1 MTSPVGFEGKSLLS
15 NHISFVAFIFFSL
28 WVTAERVRALDAAP
42 SVSTERRQMKT
53 PPAPATP
60 LTATIPTMA
69 IIADV
74 GQTKIRELIRDGRIE
89 TVAIGKRRLVVVDS
103 FRRLIQEELN
113 GLPKDARRNDAV
125 PALGSKAKKKGTPRG
140 SSRRPR

>member
-1 MTSPVGFEGKSLLS
+1 
-15 NHISFVAFIFFSL
+15 
-28 WVTAERVRALDAAP
+28 
-42 SVSTERRQMKT
+42 
-53 PPAPATP
+53 
-60 LTATIPTMA
+60 MA
-69 IIADV
+69 MIADV

-103 FRRLIQEELN
+103 YRRLIQEELN

-140 SSRRPR
+140 SSRQPR

>member
-1 MTSPVGFEGKSLLS
+1 
-15 NHISFVAFIFFSL
+15 
-28 WVTAERVRALDAAP
+28 
-42 SVSTERRQMKT
+42 MKT
-53 PPAPATP
+53 PPAPTTP

-103 FRRLIQEELN
+103 YRRLIQEELN

-140 SSRRPR
+140 SSRQPR

>member
-1 MTSPVGFEGKSLLS
+1 
-15 NHISFVAFIFFSL
+15 
-28 WVTAERVRALDAAP
+28 
-42 SVSTERRQMKT
+42 
-53 PPAPATP
+53 
-60 LTATIPTMA
+60 MA

-103 FRRLIQEELN
+103 YRRLIQEELN

-140 SSRRPR
+140 SSRQPR

>member
-1 MTSPVGFEGKSLLS
+1 
-15 NHISFVAFIFFSL
+15 
-28 WVTAERVRALDAAP
+28 
-42 SVSTERRQMKT
+42 
-53 PPAPATP
+53 
-60 LTATIPTMA
+60 MA

-140 SSRRPR
+140 SSRQPR